1 MQAKNHRPHY
11 AARPGRKSAAKPS
24 AAKPS
29 AAEASGATP
38 NGAGPGAASGKTL
51 TDRIRQAVEHDI
63 VSGRLVPGTKLDEDR
78 LASRHG
84 ASRTPVR
91 EALQHL
97 ASRGLIELRPHAG
110 AFVPERS
117 VVDLAEMFEAMSF
130 LEAACAALA
139 ARRHSAADRNL
150 LAAAHDACA
159 SAAKR
164 DDPEAFYAANAH
176 FHGRIYAAAHNEY
189 LASQTI
195 QLGKRLEAYRREATF
210 HPGLMS
216 QTMAEHERILKAIL
230 AMDET
235 AAGSQMRGHLDTLRD
250 DVVSMATAMRGIGR
264 ENAR

>member
-29 AAEASGATP
+29 AADASGATP

-189 LASQTI
+189 LASQT
-195 QLGKRLEAYRREATF
+195 
-210 HPGLMS
+210 
-216 QTMAEHERILKAIL
+216 MAEHERILKAIL
-230 AMDET
+230 AMDEA
-235 AAGSQMRGHLDTLRD
+235 AAGTQMRGHLDTLRD